1 MSTNLKEL
9 KESVKNFWDGNDD
22 FYGIV
27 YVNNSKDVE
36 RGIMN
41 GILAAHGS
49 EAEILGSIM
58 IIAKQCGISLSQLAY
73 MCVAIDS
80 DEKANDALESIIA
93 NINGKGE
100 KKESDESQESGKCDS
115 CGKDDPCGKCCKDEA
130 EKRRGMS
137 KKDAIEAL
145 LKEIFDED

>member
-27 YVNNSKDVE
+27 YVNNSKDAE

-80 DEKANDALESIIA
+80 DEKANGALENIIA
-93 NINGKGE
+93 SINDKDKNKE
-100 KKESDESQESGKCDS
+100 KDDESQESDKCDECGKCD
-115 CGKDDPCGKCCKDEA
+115 KDKNTRD
-130 EKRRGMS
+130 MS

>member
-1 MSTNLKEL
+1 MATNLKEL
-9 KESVKNFWDGNDD
+9 KESIKNFWDGNDD

-27 YVNNSKDVE
+27 YVNNSKDAE

-80 DEKANDALESIIA
+80 DEKANYALESIIA
-93 NINGKGE
+93 NINGKD
-100 KKESDESQESGKCDS
+100 KKECKDRNEKDDEPQESDKCDKCGKCDEVKNS
-115 CGKDDPCGKCCKDEA
+115 H
-130 EKRRGMS
+130 GMS

>member
-1 MSTNLKEL
+1 MSTLKEL
-9 KESVKNFWDGNDD
+9 KESVKKFWSDNDD

-27 YVNNSKDVE
+27 YVNNSKDAE

-41 GILAAHGS
+41 GVLAAHGEES
-49 EAEILGSIM
+49 EILGSIM

-73 MCVAIDS
+73 MCIAVDS
-80 DEKANDALESIIA
+80 DAEAKDALEKICA
-93 NINGKGE
+93 TINDKGE
-100 KKESDESQESGKCDS
+100 KKSDESQESGKCDG
-115 CGKDDPCGKCCKDEA
+115 CGKCKDEA
-130 EKRRGMS
+130 EKLHGMS

>member
-9 KESVKNFWDGNDD
+9 KDSVKNFWDGNDD

-27 YVNNSKDVE
+27 CVNKSKDAE

-41 GILAAHGS
+41 GILAAHGN
-49 EAEILGSIM
+49 EADILGSIM
-58 IIAKQCGISLSQLAY
+58 IIAKQCGISLSKLAY

-80 DEKANDALESIIA
+80 NEKANDALESIIA

-100 KKESDESQESGKCDS
+100 KKESDESQESDKCDKCDECS
-115 CGKDDPCGKCCKDEA
+115 KCDKDKNPRD
-130 EKRRGMS
+130 MS